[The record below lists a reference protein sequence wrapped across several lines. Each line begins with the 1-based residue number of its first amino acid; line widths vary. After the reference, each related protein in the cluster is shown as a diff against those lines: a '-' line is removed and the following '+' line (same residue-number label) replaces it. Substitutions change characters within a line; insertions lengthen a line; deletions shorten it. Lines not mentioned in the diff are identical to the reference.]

1 MYPMHTVVNFFIRL
15 VLVAA
20 GLVFAASLALMAIV
34 LLVLW
39 CLRAV
44 WCKLTGK
51 PINPFVMRMSP
62 GAGFGNIYRSRQAPD
77 SAESVTKSKRI
88 ATDDVTDVQAKDIDD
103 RPR

>member
-1 MYPMHTVVNFFIRL
+1 MQTVVNFLIRL
-15 VLVAA
+15 VLLAA

-44 WCKLTGK
+44 WYKLTGK

-62 GAGFGNIYRSRQAPD
+62 GAGFGNIYRTRQAPG
-77 SAESVTKSKRI
+77 SADTAAKSKRI
-88 ATDDVTDVQAKDIDD
+88 ATDDVTDVEAKDIDS

>member
-1 MYPMHTVVNFFIRL
+1 MQTVFNLFIRL

-20 GLVFAASLALMAIV
+20 GLVFAASLVLVALV

-39 CLRAV
+39 GLRAV
-44 WCKLTGK
+44 WCKLTGR

-77 SAESVTKSKRI
+77 SADTAAKSKRVS
-88 ATDDVTDVQAKDIDD
+88 TDDVTDVEVKDIDQ